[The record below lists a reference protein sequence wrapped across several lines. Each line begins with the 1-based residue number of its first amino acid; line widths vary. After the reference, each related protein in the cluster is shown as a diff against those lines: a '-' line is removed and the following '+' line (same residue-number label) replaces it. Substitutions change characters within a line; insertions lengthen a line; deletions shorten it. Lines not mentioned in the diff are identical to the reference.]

1 MTLSLTN
8 PVESLLKVTLL
19 KVEQDQKDGSKES
32 DTQDKEIK
40 PDQNTDKIDEKSDK
54 EQQKEN
60 EVEKD
65 KDEKND
71 EQQTKE
77 KSDTEQEKA
86 AEKDSKKDGHVGV
99 SASKKP
105 DRSMDNSCESRSF
118 VPTAEVKLLLQIF
131 VLLSLNY
138 CFVECCSMSKWV

>member
-19 KVEQDQKDGSKES
+19 KVEQEQKDDAKES
-32 DTQDKEIK
+32 DTQDKESK
-40 PDQNTDKIDEKSDK
+40 PDPNTVKSDENNEK
-54 EQQKEN
+54 EEHNKN
-60 EVEKD
+60 EDEKD

-77 KSDTEQEKA
+77 KSDAEQEKA
-86 AEKDSKKDGHVGV
+86 SEKDSKKDSHVGV

-105 DRSMDNSCESRSF
+105 DRNMDNSCESRSF
-118 VPTAEVKLLLQIF
+118 VPSAEVR
-131 VLLSLNY
+131 LLSVDILF
-138 CFVECCSMSKWV
+138 CTIWP